1 MEEAEKEVWHLLE
14 FQNLNLKQLI
24 VYL

>member
-1 MEEAEKEVWHLLE
+1 MEEAEKEVWHLLK